1 MATFNG
7 GIVAFKNKGQNGE
20 KYQYEVTIRASLT
33 FNEYSTDSL
42 KCLYLFAQI
51 ANDTIKLATFLPT
64 RKNFV
69 NITSIIERDTELYID
84 KDVVLTLVYTTQE
97 TPSKGIAGDAII
109 YQGEDISS
117 VTPTLKDNEDNK
129 EIEISSLTPPSEEVA
144 KTALLRASEKEPW
157 KEVGLWL
164 GAVSHDTIFTFKDYA
179 LNSGSSYLYKVNYYN
194 AANMQIGEE
203 QLDIC
208 TSMAYEHA
216 ILIGQDA
223 SYSLK
228 FNPEVTNLK
237 YNYADAVTATLGSA
251 YPFVRRNGKQ
261 KYRTFTL
268 GGMISYH
275 MTDSEEE
282 GVFVPHGEYED
293 EQLRERLFRDALFN
307 FLHDGKV
314 KLFKST
320 QEGNMLV
327 RLTNISLTSN
337 KTLDRNIYSFSA
349 TATEICEAT
358 VENIKKYVPQCFE
371 IVTDTI
377 DTLEVNE
384 QFAIGY
390 YDEETQTLLV
400 NNIYVED
407 EALKIYEINYSEGS
421 DS

>member
-1 MATFNG
+1 MAAFNG
-7 GIVAFKNKGQNGE
+7 GIVAFKDKGQNGE

-33 FNEYSTDSL
+33 FSEYSTDSL
-42 KCLYLFAQI
+42 KCLHLLAQI

-69 NITSIIERDTELYID
+69 NISSIIERDTELYID
-84 KDVVLTLVYTTQE
+84 KDVALILVYTTQE
-97 TPSKGIAGDAII
+97 APSKGIAGDAII

-117 VTPTLKDNEDNK
+117 LTPIVRDGENYRELEL
-129 EIEISSLTPPSEEVA
+129 SSL
-144 KTALLRASEKEPW
+144 ALPRQSVSKVILLKASEKEPW
-157 KEVGLWL
+157 KEVGSWT
-164 GAVSHDTIFTFKDYA
+164 GTISNNTVLTFRDYA
-179 LNSGSSYLYKVNYYN
+179 LDSGSIYLYKVNYYYDGF
-194 AANMQIGEE
+194 QIGEQ
-203 QLDIC
+203 QLDIAL
-208 TSMAYEHA
+208 SMLYEDAYLMGAKEHYA
-216 ILIGQDA
+216 
-223 SYSLK
+223 LK

-275 MTDSEEE
+275 IAEAE
-282 GVFVPHGEYED
+282 GAFVPHGEYED
-293 EQLRERLFRDALFN
+293 EQLRERLFRDTLFN

-349 TATEICEAT
+349 TVTEICEAT
-358 VENIKKYVPQCFE
+358 VENIKKYTPQCFE
-371 IVTDTI
+371 IVTDTV
-377 DTLEVNE
+377 DTFEVNE

-390 YDEETQTLLV
+390 YDEATQTLLV
-400 NNIYVED
+400 DRAYVD
-407 EALKIYEINYSEGS
+407 DGALKIYEINYSEGS